1 MKRFFY
7 TYYNKVLYY
16 YALAALMLPNI
27 ALCFTEKMGTW
38 ACAANILL
46 PLGIYT
52 WFLGRSKRTGKM
64 VWWLFLL
71 IFFAAFQL
79 VLLYLFGKG
88 VIAVDMFLNL
98 VTTNPGEAMELLD
111 NLVPAVAGVFIVY
124 LPLLT
129 LAVISCGGKIPWA
142 GKSADAKIPV
152 LTHTFRGKTLR
163 WGAALACLGLI
174 SLANAYIFDGGNGDH
189 SYELKEISGI
199 NKNEYKIQDQFYP
212 VNVFYNLWLA
222 IERNHAS
229 NNYQEASAS
238 FRFYAHPTH
247 PQDSTEVY
255 VMVIGETA
263 RAYNFSLYGY
273 QRDTNPLLSKTQ
285 GLIAFDQVTTQSNTT
300 HKSVPML
307 LSAADATDFE
317 RLYHEKG
324 ILAAFK
330 EAGFH
335 TVFVSNQLPNHSF
348 IDFLGEQADEWT
360 FVKTGESNE
369 AFKKAY
375 QNEGR
380 TRDKKTKDEMTKD
393 GMAKDGKTKITSEE
407 KNIYDADLL
416 PILDQALAKHYKK
429 LFVVLHTYGSHFN
442 YQERYP
448 RAMAYFNPDTHTEA
462 KAENRRDLLNAYD
475 NTIRYTD
482 YVLHSVIERLLH
494 QGGMAAMLYTS
505 DHGENIFDDSRQ
517 LFLHASPTASEYE
530 LHVPFLIWTSPS
542 YAHQEP
548 SVEQALVANKHRQI
562 QSSRSAFHTML
573 NLGGIATR
581 YRQDDY
587 SAASQR
593 LVNAPLLYLSDHN
606 EAVKP

>member
-16 YALAALMLPNI
+16 YALVALMLPNI
-27 ALCFTEKMGTW
+27 ALCFTEKMGLW
-38 ACAANILL
+38 GQAANILL

-52 WFLGRSKRTGKM
+52 WLLGRSKYTGKM

-111 NLVPAVAGVFIVY
+111 NLVPAVAGVFIVS

-129 LAVISCGGKIPWA
+129 LAVFSITGKW
-142 GKSADAKIPV
+142 PV

-163 WGAALACLGLI
+163 WGLAHMCTGLI
-174 SLANAYIFDGGNGDH
+174 CLLNAYIFSGNDSH
-189 SYELKEISGI
+189 ENFSSE
-199 NKNEYKIQDQFYP
+199 NTYKIQDQLYP

-229 NNYQEASAS
+229 NNYEKASAN
-238 FRFYAHPTH
+238 FRFGAKATH

-263 RAYNFSLYGY
+263 RALDFSLYGY

-285 GLIAFDQVTTQSNTT
+285 GLVAFQNVTTQSNTT

-307 LSAADATDFE
+307 LSAASATDFE

-360 FVKTGESNE
+360 FVKTGECNK
-369 AFKKAY
+369 AFAKAY
-375 QNEGR
+375 
-380 TRDKKTKDEMTKD
+380 KK
-393 GMAKDGKTKITSEE
+393 GGKNSE
-407 KNIYDADLL
+407 NIYDADLL
-416 PILDQALAKHYKK
+416 PILDQVLAKHYKK

-448 RAMAYFNPDTHTEA
+448 REMAYFKPDTHTDA
-462 KAENRRDLLNAYD
+462 KPENRRDQLNAYD

-482 YVLHSVIERLLH
+482 YVLHSVIERLQK
-494 QGGMAAMLYTS
+494 QGGMTAMLYTS
-505 DHGENIFDDSRQ
+505 DHGENIYDDSRQ

-530 LHVPFLIWTSPS
+530 LHVPFLVWTSRS

-548 SVEQALVANKHRQI
+548 AVEQALAANKSQAI

-573 NLGGIATR
+573 TLGGIATR
-581 YRQDDY
+581 YRQDQY
-587 SAASQR
+587 SAASLR
-593 LVNAPLLYLSDHN
+593 YCPAPLFYLNDHN
-606 EAVKP
+606 EAIVPEELGVKN